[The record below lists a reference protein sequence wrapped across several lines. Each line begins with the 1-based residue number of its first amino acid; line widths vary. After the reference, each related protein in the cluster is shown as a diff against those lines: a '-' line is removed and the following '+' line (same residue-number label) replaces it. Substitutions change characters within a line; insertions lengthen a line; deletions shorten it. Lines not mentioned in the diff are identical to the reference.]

1 MYISYISRIVYQ
13 DNFENSLDCSGISRN
28 QEVLK
33 SLFGNRAIEVFG
45 LDKEDTLI
53 PSNPLELYMKT
64 KDEYVISPFPER
76 LSD

>member
-1 MYISYISRIVYQ
+1 MLLLMYQLKKHGADETR
-13 DNFENSLDCSGISRN
+13 
-28 QEVLK
+28 LK